1 MAGTT
6 VTTKAKKKMLEARAG
21 IAPLSKIVGM
31 AFGTGGVNGSD
42 KIVPHSPDQNALH
55 NEAFRKTV
63 DGYEVISDTCI
74 RYKCTLS
81 ETELANTYIS
91 EIGIYDADG
100 DMVAMKAFMKKG
112 KDADMEVVFECDDT
126 F

>member
-1 MAGTT
+1 
-6 VTTKAKKKMLEARAG
+6 MLEARAG

-42 KIVPHSPDQNALH
+42 EIVPHSPDQNALH
-55 NEAFRKTV
+55 NEAFRKAV